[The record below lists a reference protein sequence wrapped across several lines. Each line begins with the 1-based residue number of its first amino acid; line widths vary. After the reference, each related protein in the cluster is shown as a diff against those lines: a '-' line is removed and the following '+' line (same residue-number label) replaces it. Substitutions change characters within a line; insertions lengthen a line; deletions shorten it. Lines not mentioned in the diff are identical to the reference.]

1 LIDAYMS
8 EGDCPLNPGMTMR
21 DSTTVQLIA
30 FAAFIAGTVIIVTI
44 LLAFIAGQCALGTP
58 TLPAIFPCF
67 TGS

>member
-1 LIDAYMS
+1 
-8 EGDCPLNPGMTMR
+8 MR

-30 FAAFIAGTVIIVTI
+30 FAAFIAGTVIIVTT